1 MESVLLGGF
10 FTALLTILGLL
21 FRDLNRKI
29 NGKVSRELCRERT
42 HSLFSQLERQERIL
56 LRTEQRLI
64 RIEKRLA
71 YLNGERGNE
80 PDFD

>member
-10 FTALLTILGLL
+10 FTALFAILGLL

-29 NGKVSRELCRERT
+29 NGKVSRELCQERT
-42 HSLFSQLERQERIL
+42 RSLLSQLERQEKIL

-71 YLNGERGNE
+71 YLNGEQGNE